1 MYSNF
6 NLSTIIMASAIIK
19 KRFIAGVVCPKCG
32 EMDKIRM
39 YRDEDDS
46 ELRDCVACGFTETYT
61 QHKEAKEAATSEPL
75 YEELTTRVTPVGKAL
90 YDDEEVPLKIM
101 DPGLSRKDH

>member
-1 MYSNF
+1 
-6 NLSTIIMASAIIK
+6 MASEFIK

-39 YRDEDDS
+39 YRDEDDT

-61 QHKEAKEAATSEPL
+61 QHKEAKEAISEPL
-75 YEELTTRVTPVGKAL
+75 YEELTTRVTPVGKAI
-90 YDDEEVPLKIM
+90 YDEEEKPLKIM
-101 DPGLSRKDH
+101 DPGANRRDH

>member
-1 MYSNF
+1 
-6 NLSTIIMASAIIK
+6 MASAIIK

-39 YRDEDDS
+39 YRDEDDT

-61 QHKEAKEAATSEPL
+61 QHKEAKEAATAQSEPL
-75 YEELTTRVTPVGKAL
+75 FEELTTRVTPVGKAL
-90 YDDEEVPLKIM
+90 YDEEEKPLRIM
-101 DPGLSRKDH
+101 DPRLHRKDH

>member
-1 MYSNF
+1 MGQKSI
-6 NLSTIIMASAIIK
+6 T

-39 YRDEDDS
+39 YRDEEDT
-46 ELRDCVACGFTETYT
+46 ELRDCVACGFNETYK
-61 QHKEAKEAATSEPL
+61 QHKEAKEAVTAESSPL
-75 YEELTTRVTPVGKAL
+75 YEELNTRVTPVGKAL
-90 YDDEEVPLKIM
+90 YDDEERPLKIM

>member
-1 MYSNF
+1 
-6 NLSTIIMASAIIK
+6 MASAIIK

-39 YRDEDDS
+39 YRDDNDD

-61 QHKEAKEAATSEPL
+61 QHKEAKAATSEPL
-75 YEELTTRVTPVGKAL
+75 YEELITRVTPVGKVL
-90 YDDEEVPLKIM
+90 LDDEEKPLRIM
-101 DPGLSRKDH
+101 DPGANRKDH

>member
-1 MYSNF
+1 
-6 NLSTIIMASAIIK
+6 
-19 KRFIAGVVCPKCG
+19 VVCPKCG

-39 YRDEDDS
+39 YRDEDDT

-75 YEELTTRVTPVGKAL
+75 YEELTTRVTPVGKL
-90 YDDEEVPLKIM
+90 LLDDEEVPLKIM

>member
-1 MYSNF
+1 MGQK
-6 NLSTIIMASAIIK
+6 AIQ

-90 YDDEEVPLKIM
+90 YDDEEKPLKIM
-101 DPGLSRKDH
+101 LPSESRKDN

>member
-1 MYSNF
+1 
-6 NLSTIIMASAIIK
+6 MASAIIK

-39 YRDEDDS
+39 YRDEDDT

-61 QHKEAKEAATSEPL
+61 QHKEAKEAATAQSEPL
-75 YEELTTRVTPVGKAL
+75 FEELTTRVTPVGKAL
-90 YDDEEVPLKIM
+90 YDAEEKPLRIM
-101 DPGLSRKDH
+101 DPGLHRKDH

>member
-1 MYSNF
+1 
-6 NLSTIIMASAIIK
+6 MASAIIK

-39 YRDEDDS
+39 YRDEDDT

-90 YDDEEVPLKIM
+90 YDEEEVPLKIM

>member
-1 MYSNF
+1 MGQKNI
-6 NLSTIIMASAIIK
+6 T

-39 YRDEDDS
+39 YRDEDDT

-61 QHKEAKEAATSEPL
+61 QHKEAKAATEEPL
-75 YEELTTRVTPVGKAL
+75 YEELTTRVTPVGKIL
-90 YDDEEVPLKIM
+90 LDDEEVPLKIM
-101 DPGLSRKDH
+101 DPGLNRKDH

>member
-1 MYSNF
+1 MAQK
-6 NLSTIIMASAIIK
+6 IIQ

-39 YRDEDDS
+39 YRDEDDT

-61 QHKEAKEAATSEPL
+61 QHKEAKEAATTQSEPL
-75 YEELTTRVTPVGKAL
+75 FEELTTRVTPVGKAL
-90 YDDEEVPLKIM
+90 YDEEEKPLRII
-101 DPGLSRKDH
+101 DPGLNRKDH

>member
-1 MYSNF
+1 MGQKM
-6 NLSTIIMASAIIK
+6 IQ

-39 YRDEDDS
+39 YRDENGD
-46 ELRDCVACGFTETYT
+46 ELRDCVACGFTETYA
-61 QHKEAKEAATSEPL
+61 QHKEAKEAETSEPL

-90 YDDEEVPLKIM
+90 YDDEEKPLKIM
-101 DPGLSRKDH
+101 DPGANRKDH